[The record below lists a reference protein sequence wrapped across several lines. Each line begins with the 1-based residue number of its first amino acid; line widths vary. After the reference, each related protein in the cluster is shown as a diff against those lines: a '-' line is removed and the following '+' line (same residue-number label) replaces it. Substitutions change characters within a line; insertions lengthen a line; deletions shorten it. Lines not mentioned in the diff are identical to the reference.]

1 VIGVKIPDEML
12 DRLRQSKN
20 DVAEAMAVT
29 VELARWLRTRVDGL
43 QITTVHGTPH
53 AAERLLEVLSG
64 DAGRKAVKEPRH
76 A

>member
-1 VIGVKIPDEML
+1 
-12 DRLRQSKN
+12 
-20 DVAEAMAVT
+20 
-29 VELARWLRTRVDGL
+29 VDGL

-53 AAERLLEVLSG
+53 AAERLLEVLAG